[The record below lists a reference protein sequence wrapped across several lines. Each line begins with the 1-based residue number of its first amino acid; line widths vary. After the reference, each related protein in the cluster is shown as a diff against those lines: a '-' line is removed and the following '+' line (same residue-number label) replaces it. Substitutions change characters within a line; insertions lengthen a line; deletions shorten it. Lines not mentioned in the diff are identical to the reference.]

1 MTRCPFAVWD
11 PTPVNFDTNSVTR
24 PPQGMVVHTAV
35 GSFVGTENW
44 EHDAKSHVSSYFVVA
59 ATGAIAQEVDLD
71 NKAWT
76 QAAGNAAWI
85 GVENE
90 GFPTNA
96 LTPEQVRAN
105 GRILAWLHETYGV
118 PLQLT
123 TDPINGRGLGYH
135 SMGGVAWSPAHH
147 NCPGPI
153 IVSQLPQIVA
163 AAKLVA
169 PMPTPPPSSGG
180 NPMYAPN
187 QFCSIYTDGQGHVW
201 GLKPTGEVD
210 TLEGGVFY
218 GAYGDLH
225 LPARGDFGHI
235 TERPDGRAGYT
246 LWPLGYTNPMEHFDF
261 PVAK

>member
-11 PTPVNFDTNSVTR
+11 PTPVNFDHNSVTR

-59 ATGAIAQEVDLD
+59 KTGAIAQEVDLD

-90 GFPTNA
+90 GFPTSA
-96 LTPEQVRAN
+96 LTPEQIHAN
-105 GRILAWLHETYGV
+105 GRIFAWLHQVYGI

-123 TDPINGRGLGYH
+123 TDPIHGRGLGYH

-153 IVSQLPQIVA
+153 IVSQLPQILA
-163 AAKLVA
+163 SAKSQE
-169 PMPTPPPSSGG
+169 TPVVGPRFNPPFDIDNCCDWIYDPAGGRGTYVLAQSGALYCFG
-180 NPMYAPN
+180 VTAVRGVNGQSFFAGHTAERLDNPNTAEHNAGKLITIIDSLGERYACP
-187 QFCSIYTDGQGHVW
+187 F
-201 GLKPTGEVD
+201 
-210 TLEGGVFY
+210 
-218 GAYGDLH
+218 
-225 LPARGDFGHI
+225 
-235 TERPDGRAGYT
+235 
-246 LWPLGYTNPMEHFDF
+246 
-261 PVAK
+261 